1 MWLEFRK
8 LTENPLLH
16 LDFLLIIKLSYR
28 MIQSIN
34 RTIFLFCINYHLIY
48 LSSTYS
54 QNASNAVWR
63 TNYNCNSIFVVNLLP
78 ELGVT
83 LAAVFTVLIP
93 HRKNHYFL
101 EIKIKSD
108 WGQIKYEAV
117 KHRINSKF
125 LFYSIYYNILFLRIW
140 AKVVLLIFEK
150 YNMRSMRWKCVWTY
164 VVTLLF
170 HGLRNGFFA

>member
-1 MWLEFRK
+1 M
-8 LTENPLLH
+8 LLMPYE
-16 LDFLLIIKLSYR
+16 DWII
-28 MIQSIN
+28 IVTSISA
-34 RTIFLFCINYHLIY
+34 IY
-48 LSSTYS
+48 L
-54 QNASNAVWR
+54 
-63 TNYNCNSIFVVNLLP
+63 LP
-78 ELGVT
+78 QLGVT
-83 LAAVFTVLIP
+83 LAAVFTVLMP

-125 LFYSIYYNILFLRIW
+125 LFYSIYYNILVFRIW

-170 HGLRNGFFA
+170 HGLRNGFFCVNVYPTVSNVNLILYRVIECDYEYQL